1 MRNNLPV
8 TNVEYILPE
17 DVVLVSKT
25 DLKGVITYCNKAFEE
40 ASGFLEEEL
49 LGEQHNLVRHPDVPQ
64 RIFSHVW
71 ETIESGNSWHGIIKN
86 RRKNGDYYWVDA
98 NISPVFENGKAV
110 GYVSLRY
117 KSSAEQITRA
127 EKLFQSIRN
136 GRLLPL
142 FAAKPDKQ
150 YIIKLQQRLA
160 EKIVAQE
167 NYLDSRE
174 QEQRIA
180 AGYMNRL
187 IALDNLHDKA
197 CRFFLRPADSFSG
210 DLIAMA
216 RTPDDRLHLLLA
228 DSTGHGLA
236 AALAAMPIIH
246 PFYAMTKNGFNISAI
261 AKEINHKVYQVLPV
275 SHFVAVSM
283 VAIEPKTGMVEVWCG
298 GCPPPLVFDGAGKC
312 VYRFTSRHLAMGILP
327 QQDFDASVE
336 YFSYGGDGYSVLMF
350 SDGVIELENEQG
362 EPFGPERL
370 ISAVQAGVAPTRL
383 QNLVDALKAHSAEK
397 IGASDDIA
405 IVLAQ
410 CEVMGK
416 LPVRSTGKQ
425 LSHGNE
431 LIVWKF
437 VLTLDVQQI
446 KKLDVVPLLLDI
458 VQQIGKEHEQSGK
471 VFMIL
476 SELFNNA
483 LDHGLLKLDS
493 SLKQHED
500 GLEFYFTERA
510 ERLAATDD
518 GNIQLTLKKVLS
530 EDGASRLLYIRVKDS
545 GDGFDYQHWHTS
557 QTLDIRPHGRG
568 IGLLY
573 GLCRTVQFI
582 GNGSE
587 VLVCFDLTDE
597 ANK

>member
-8 TNVEYILPE
+8 SDVEYIVPE
-17 DVVLVSKT
+17 EVVLVSKT
-25 DLKGVITYCNKAFEE
+25 DLRGIITYCNKAFEE
-40 ASGFLEEEL
+40 VSGFLEEEL
-49 LGEQHNLVRHPDVPQ
+49 LGESHNIVRHPDMPQ
-64 RIFSHVW
+64 RIFAHVW
-71 ETIESGNSWHGIIKN
+71 ETIESGASWHGIIKN

-98 NISPVFENGKAV
+98 NISPVFENGKKM

-117 KSSAEQITRA
+117 KSTTEQIARA

-167 NYLDSRE
+167 SYLDSRE

-180 AGYMNRL
+180 VGYMNRL
-187 IALDNLHDKA
+187 VALDNLHDRA
-197 CRFFLRPADSFSG
+197 CQFFLKPADNFSG

-261 AKEINHKVYQVLPV
+261 AKEINHKVFQVLPI
-275 SHFVAVSM
+275 SHFVAVTM
-283 VAIEPKTGMVEVWCG
+283 VAIDPKTGMVEVWCG
-298 GCPPPLVFDGAGKC
+298 GCPPPLIFDGTGEC
-312 VYRFTSRHLAMGILP
+312 VHRFKSRHLAMGILP

-336 YFSYGGDGYSVLMF
+336 YFSYDGEGYSVLMF
-350 SDGVIELENEQG
+350 SDGAIELENELG
-362 EPFGPERL
+362 ELFGMERL
-370 ISAVQAGVAPTRL
+370 IGAAQTGVAQTRM
-383 QNLVDALKAHSAEK
+383 QNIVDALNAHCTEK
-397 IGASDDIA
+397 ICASDDIA

-410 CEVMGK
+410 CEVTGK
-416 LPVRSTGKQ
+416 LAMRPKGRQLQQGK
-425 LSHGNE
+425 E
-431 LIVWKF
+431 LIVWQF
-437 VLTLDVQQI
+437 VLTLDIRQI
-446 KKLDVVPLLLDI
+446 KQLDVVPLLLDI
-458 VQQIGKEHEQSGK
+458 VQQVGKEHKQSGT

-483 LDHGLLKLDS
+483 LDHGVLKLDS

-500 GLEFYFTERA
+500 GLERYFTERA
-510 ERLAATDD
+510 KRLAEAED
-518 GNIQLTLKKVLS
+518 GNIQLSLKKVLNEEGGGS
-530 EDGASRLLYIRVKDS
+530 FLLIRVKDS
-545 GDGFDYQHWHTS
+545 GDGFDHQHW
-557 QTLDIRPHGRG
+557 QTPQALDIRPHGRG
-568 IGLLY
+568 ISLLY

-582 GNGSE
+582 GSGAE
-587 VLVCFDLTDE
+587 VLVRFDLVEETR
-597 ANK
+597 K